1 MLDAVER
8 QLDGMV
14 DCLQGVT
21 RQLLLQ
27 DCQPSTLDEIFTLLE
42 PWLRL
47 EQELSRQLG
56 TQVLQVNINIENPF

>member
-1 MLDAVER
+1 
-8 QLDGMV
+8 MV

-47 EQELSRQLG
+47 EQELSRQLS
-56 TQVLQVNINIENPF
+56 TQVLQVNIEYSL